1 MFKVKSRKQRLVKY
15 SAIIAVFSI
24 GLSACN
30 TLPVDSAGNHKA
42 RSSSSLVGYI
52 YPNGETPA
60 GLATKIPKLTVPVKI
75 GIAFV
80 PEQNGSGVISE
91 RVKDQLLRKVRSAF
105 KHHAVV
111 QEIRL
116 LPVNALR
123 SGGGFRELRQVAQR
137 HNIDLVALVSHNQ
150 VRAVRHNALSVSYLT
165 IIGAIILPGNSHQV
179 STLIS
184 TAVFDINSGKLL
196 FHAAGKDRVRRQTS
210 AFALAEKNTMISRH
224 SIAKAT
230 GDMIASLNTE
240 LSKFRTRI
248 RRGSQEAD
256 IKYRR
261 NYRGKRVRGA
271 KAESDNYYNR
281 QYQQRDSRRRRN
293 YEGSRRAKRE
303 DNLIQ
308 DETGKY

>member
-1 MFKVKSRKQRLVKY
+1 MFEITNRKPRLIKY
-15 SAIIAVFSI
+15 SALIAIFSTV
-24 GLSACN
+24 LSACT
-30 TLPVDSAGNHKA
+30 TLPVDSSGNHKA
-42 RSSSSLVGYI
+42 RSSSSLVGYL
-52 YPNGETPA
+52 YPNGETPP
-60 GLATKIPKLTVPVKI
+60 GLATNIPKLTVPVKI

-80 PEQNGSGVISE
+80 PEQNSSGVISAK
-91 RVKDQLLRKVRSAF
+91 VKDQLLRKVRSAF
-105 KHHAVV
+105 KHHTVV

-137 HNIDLVALVSHNQ
+137 YNVDLIALVSHNQ

-179 STLIS
+179 STLIN

-230 GDMIASLNTE
+230 GDMIGSLNTE

-248 RRGSQEAD
+248 RRGSHEAD

-261 NYRGKRVRGA
+261 HYRGKRMRGA
-271 KAESDNYYNR
+271 KTEDDNYYNR
-281 QYQQRDSRRRRN
+281 QYQGRDSRRRRN
-293 YEGSRRAKRE
+293 DVGSQRAQR
-303 DNLIQ
+303 DNNLIEG
-308 DETGKY
+308 ETAKY